1 MIYTDSQLKE
11 KIVRMIESFENEVV
25 EFVNN
30 KQIYKSNLVLRKEN

>member
-25 EFVNN
+25 EFVNS

>member
-25 EFVNN
+25 EF
-30 KQIYKSNLVLRKEN
+30 KDCLLYTSPSPRDA